1 MRQGIII
8 LQNWLPQQMA
18 FVVRIIST
26 LLLLVALAT
35 SNAYARD
42 EVTFEEIRQWVQ
54 LSEYIGVDYA
64 EAVTDGHVVN
74 AGEYSEMQEFS
85 ALLVD
90 KSRKY
95 IGTAEHFNAIH
106 QHALSLQLDIEQKR
120 DIATIRYQSTQLRS
134 SLLKLMPQ
142 SELPVQLLSNQ
153 SVEALFQENCS
164 ACHGLSGQGDGVMAA
179 QLEPAPTDFT
189 DKQRAMN
196 RSILGLFESISQG
209 IADTSM
215 PAFKQLTE
223 LERWSLAYHVGSLAF
238 QSVDETV
245 VSDAAANVSGN
256 ITKGQ
261 FTFRTPAQLLNEVPG
276 QAELVMSLRAHPEL
290 VMETKTDPLSLTR
303 ARLIAALHA
312 YQQQDLATA
321 RNLTVSAYLDGFEL
335 VENSLNAHD
344 PELRKAIEANLM
356 LLRNQVKQKD
366 NEAALSEH
374 LDTTLKQLDEAK
386 RLLDDT
392 ALSDAALFSA
402 SLVILLR
409 EGLEALLVVI
419 ALTTVLVKTERRD
432 AVKYVHLGWMAALVA
447 GTGTWALAQSLIS
460 ISGAG
465 REIMEGVAALL
476 AALMLFYVGVWMH
489 SKTHAAHWQAYIKR
503 HINARL
509 ASGALWGLSA
519 LAFIAVYRE
528 VFETVLFYQALMSQ
542 AVSNQSSVVLAGFI
556 TGVLLLALAAWL
568 LFRYSV
574 KLPVSSFFATTTY
587 LMLTLSF
594 ILAGK
599 AVMALQEA
607 AVIAVSPL
615 PVSFEVGLLGVKS
628 TWQGILVQSGIVVM
642 FLVFVQRSK
651 RQADLVDQL

>member
-1 MRQGIII
+1 M
-8 LQNWLPQQMA
+8 
-18 FVVRIIST
+18 
-26 LLLLVALAT
+26 
-35 SNAYARD
+35 
-42 EVTFEEIRQWVQ
+42 
-54 LSEYIGVDYA
+54 
-64 EAVTDGHVVN
+64 
-74 AGEYSEMQEFS
+74 
-85 ALLVD
+85 
-90 KSRKY
+90 
-95 IGTAEHFNAIH
+95 
-106 QHALSLQLDIEQKR
+106 
-120 DIATIRYQSTQLRS
+120 
-134 SLLKLMPQ
+134 
-142 SELPVQLLSNQ
+142 
-153 SVEALFQENCS
+153 
-164 ACHGLSGQGDGVMAA
+164 
-179 QLEPAPTDFT
+179 
-189 DKQRAMN
+189 
-196 RSILGLFESISQG
+196 
-209 IADTSM
+209 
-215 PAFKQLTE
+215 
-223 LERWSLAYHVGSLAF
+223 
-238 QSVDETV
+238 
-245 VSDAAANVSGN
+245 
-256 ITKGQ
+256 
-261 FTFRTPAQLLNEVPG
+261 
-276 QAELVMSLRAHPEL
+276 
-290 VMETKTDPLSLTR
+290 
-303 ARLIAALHA
+303 
-312 YQQQDLATA
+312 
-321 RNLTVSAYLDGFEL
+321 
-335 VENSLNAHD
+335 
-344 PELRKAIEANLM
+344 
-356 LLRNQVKQKD
+356 
-366 NEAALSEH
+366 
-374 LDTTLKQLDEAK
+374 
-386 RLLDDT
+386 LDDT

-489 SKTHAAHWQAYIKR
+489 SKTHAAHWQAYIQR
-503 HINARL
+503 NINARL